1 MCHLI
6 LFQFKIR
13 GHFFTFNQISNTS
26 IKNNCQINGNGG
38 AMKII
43 ETIWWT
49 MEIIDIFRG
58 RAEITMF
65 IIIGSL
71 LILLTKI
78 KKNIF
83 CKDMKK

>member
-1 MCHLI
+1 
-6 LFQFKIR
+6 
-13 GHFFTFNQISNTS
+13 
-26 IKNNCQINGNGG
+26 
-38 AMKII
+38 MKII

-58 RAEITMF
+58 KAEITMF

-83 CKDMKK
+83 CKDMKKKIKF